1 MELYNPGAAF
11 HYTSEWN
18 PTRTHPVTGQV
29 RPHRGEDWGAPA
41 GTSIPAAG
49 AGKVVY
55 KGTMNGYGNLVVL
68 EHANGT
74 EIVHT
79 LYAHMSA
86 PSPLALGASVA
97 KGATVG
103 PCGNTGIGTGAHLHF
118 EVLRNG
124 TKGQPN
130 LALGHATVN
139 PRGFDISN
147 LTHPDGVSPA
157 APAPAP
163 AEAVAA
169 GGAWQFPIRKAGG
182 SPFKDAE
189 ELFAAL
195 EKETS
200 GHYLLGSHKF
210 WHGGI
215 HISDQSAPQCV
226 REEPVRCIG
235 NGVVVAYRLNKDY
248 LTSEF
253 AGAEATQTLKYSN
266 SFCLVR
272 HDYKSPP
279 NTEVQPG
286 TSNELTFYSLYMH
299 LLPFERYP
307 VPQDEI
313 PAPRIKMIASGF
325 RARSDVKGATDC
337 KEYGAI
343 SAGAEIEILE
353 EHADRVHAK
362 GKLIKGAVGGRTEG
376 QEFWFA
382 YKQNGASY
390 PKSDG
395 TPSWQEVVP
404 PERTKPGYWKGKVR
418 AVVTASGLTLRQPP
432 ASLTHGAPAGQP
444 ISAATTQGTSQG
456 LVLCTNSTIEFD
468 SAKVLNLK
476 IGPKTVRM
484 AECTFIPSTSGP
496 TTGLKGH
503 SMPVPASFWAC
514 VEDVSPNRF
523 VQWQELTPTVFDV
536 VVPMD
541 TAIKAGDPIGY
552 QGLNENIAGPTG
564 GVSSKHQ
571 VHVEVFSA
579 DPRIEDFLKN
589 KAGVKEGKQYIH
601 LTADTKLNKKAPE
614 TGQID
619 LKKEHAVDLT
629 KAIPFKDTVDWYE
642 VSVLDENV
650 TKTGLI
656 KKSEAKLITQH
667 DWEKLG
673 FRVIKEQNTN
683 ADGFLDPDDIPGF
696 FKGLY
701 DSLDKFGN
709 SDGKVTSDDLTQAL
723 KNSELRDQWSNLVA
737 YHPTEWKDSADSPKW
752 SRLTDLLKDSPSVLE
767 HERKRIDGLIF
778 WKDVVSQSAPFNE
791 GVLWH
796 LHPIAFVNNLL
807 SVSCIPLDKAKEI
820 ALLVSSGYEGK
831 SKLDYEALAD
841 NFDGQ
846 GMSFG
851 VIQWNFGQGTLGPVL
866 LEMRAANQAVFDSCF
881 GANMNFQALLN
892 SLTSANKAD
901 QMNWAVGIIA
911 SNRAGWK
918 SAFKK
923 IGEVEAF
930 QKIQLNHAAK
940 YNSNIVSCVKLMRE
954 LSPNLMEKVELRTY
968 CALYDLCVQQNNL
981 AKAEELIRSEFPS
994 ANITS
999 QKELLIFVC
1008 RKRAEKAATK
1018 YRADAFSRRMGIITG
1033 QTYPVSMSGESS
1045 ARTNTNYNMI
1055 IEGHVCDF

>member
-307 VPQDEI
+307 IPQDEI

-476 IGPKTVRM
+476 IGTKTVQM

-503 SMPVPASFWAC
+503 TMPVPASFWAC

-552 QGLNENIAGPTG
+552 LGLNENIAGPTG

-601 LTADTKLNKKAPE
+601 IPAATV
-614 TGQID
+614 
-619 LKKEHAVDLT
+619 LKKKPPENGTVEILTENFVELT
-629 KAIPFKDTVDWYE
+629 KAVPFKDTIDWYE
-642 VSVLDENV
+642 VSILDSGEN
-650 TKTGLI
+650 KSGLI
-656 KKSEAKLITQH
+656 KKESAKIISQH

-673 FRVIKEQNTN
+673 FQIVRESNQ
-683 ADGFLDPDDIPGF
+683 ASDGFLDPDDMPDF
-696 FKGLY
+696 FKNIY
-701 DSLDKFGN
+701 KDVDKLGN
-709 SDGKVTSDDLTQAL
+709 KDGEVSSEDLTSAL
-723 KNSELRDQWSNLVA
+723 KSVEFRQRWSKLIA
-737 YHPTEWKDSADSPKW
+737 DHPTEWKFKSDTSKW
-752 SRLTDLLKDSPSVLE
+752 ARLDELLKHSPSVLK
-767 HERKRIDGLIF
+767 HEKNRIDELVF
-778 WKDVVSQSAPFNE
+778 WDSLTGNAKVGDGSGIVKHF
-791 GVLWH
+791 
-796 LHPIAFVNNLL
+796 HPIAVVDNMISAAGKCYCFEQGIVDSPCNVGLRDVTKEHFEMLATQLGVEREVLRAIAVAETGDKVPFKEFVLGQQHAAILYERHYMHRFLKDKGYTPAQLAGLSTSEPTIVHVYQSGYSYGTEQVQYDRLL
-807 SVSCIPLDKAKEI
+807 RARELDK
-820 ALLVSSGYEGK
+820 
-831 SKLDYEALAD
+831 D
-841 NFDGQ
+841 
-846 GMSFG
+846 
-851 VIQWNFGQGTLGPVL
+851 
-866 LEMRAANQAVFDSCF
+866 AANKSCSW
-881 GANMNFQALLN
+881 GKFQVMGEYYARLY
-892 SLTSANKAD
+892 
-901 QMNWAVGIIA
+901 
-911 SNRAGWK
+911 K
-918 SAFKK
+918 STD
-923 IGEVEAF
+923 ELVEA
-930 QKIQLNHAAK
+930 QN
-940 YNSNIVSCVKLMRE
+940 
-954 LSPNLMEKVELRTY
+954 Y
-968 CALYDLCVQQNNL
+968 CALQHLQYFKIFLTKEKNMLEPMKQKNWLSIARKYNGANQVGYDKKISDAYDKL
-981 AKAEELIRSEFPS
+981 KA
-994 ANITS
+994 NW
-999 QKELLIFVC
+999 
-1008 RKRAEKAATK
+1008 
-1018 YRADAFSRRMGIITG
+1018 
-1033 QTYPVSMSGESS
+1033 
-1045 ARTNTNYNMI
+1045 
-1055 IEGHVCDF
+1055 

>member
-130 LALGHATVN
+130 LARGHVTVD

-147 LTHPDGVSPA
+147 LTNPDGVSPT
-157 APAPAP
+157 APAP
-163 AEAVAA
+163 AETVAA
-169 GGAWQFPIRKAGG
+169 GGTWQFPIRKAGG
-182 SPFKDAE
+182 SSFKDAE

-195 EKETS
+195 EKENS
-200 GHYLLGSHKF
+200 GHYLLGSHNF

-226 REEPVRCIG
+226 REEPIRCIG

-272 HDYKSPP
+272 HDYKSPA

-307 VPQDEI
+307 ILQDEI
-313 PAPRIKMIASGF
+313 PTPRIKMIASGF
-325 RARSDVKGATDC
+325 RARSDIKGASDC
-337 KEYGAI
+337 QEYGAI

-432 ASLTHGAPAGQP
+432 ASLTHGAAAGQP
-444 ISAATTQGTSQG
+444 ISAATTQGANQG

-476 IGPKTVRM
+476 IGTKTVRM

-503 SMPVPASFWAC
+503 SLPVPASFWAC

-552 QGLNENIAGPTG
+552 LGLNENIAGPTG

-589 KAGVKEGKQYIH
+589 KAGVKEGRKYIH
-601 LTADTKLNKKAPE
+601 IPAATV
-614 TGQID
+614 
-619 LKKEHAVDLT
+619 LKKKPPENGIVEVLAENFVELT
-629 KAIPFKDTVDWYE
+629 KAVPFKDTVDWYE
-642 VSVLDENV
+642 VSILDSGEN
-650 TKTGLI
+650 KSGLI
-656 KKSEAKLITQH
+656 KKESAKIISQH
-667 DWEKLG
+667 DWELLG
-673 FRVIKEQNTN
+673 FKIFRESNQTS
-683 ADGFLDPDDIPGF
+683 DGFLDPDDMPDF
-696 FKGLY
+696 FKNIYKDVDTL
-701 DSLDKFGN
+701 GN
-709 SDGKVTSDDLTQAL
+709 KDGEVTSEDLTAAL
-723 KNSELRDQWSNLVA
+723 KNVEFRQRWSKLIA
-737 YHPTEWKDSADSPKW
+737 DHPTEWKFKSNTSKW
-752 SRLTDLLKDSPSVLE
+752 VRLNELLKPYPAVLK
-767 HERKRIDGLIF
+767 HEKERIDNFVFWDDLIGGSAIGDGSGMVKHVNPVSFVGNMLEVTGSSLCKKCGKSIALTVPFMKKISGPTVTEEFLKGFVESASNFFEKYGITTCSQVALILAQGSVETLKFAKFRESLNYSRATYTAESLLNLAPTAINNGLIRKGLHLSHEQKLKYVDDHLLGNDAGYAQHCF
-778 WKDVVSQSAPFNE
+778 GSNDYPNNDYRGRGLLHLTFYETYKRCADAIGVRIDATPSLIETDVNAIVASGSWYWKNNNIGAIADDASLEVDLKVRRVTAKINTGLDQLAKRKAVS
-791 GVLWH
+791 
-796 LHPIAFVNNLL
+796 
-807 SVSCIPLDKAKEI
+807 KEI
-820 ALLVSSGYEGK
+820 
-831 SKLDYEALAD
+831 
-841 NFDGQ
+841 
-846 GMSFG
+846 
-851 VIQWNFGQGTLGPVL
+851 
-866 LEMRAANQAVFDSCF
+866 
-881 GANMNFQALLN
+881 
-892 SLTSANKAD
+892 
-901 QMNWAVGIIA
+901 
-911 SNRAGWK
+911 
-918 SAFKK
+918 
-923 IGEVEAF
+923 
-930 QKIQLNHAAK
+930 IQLIN
-940 YNSNIVSCVKLMRE
+940 NDFGG
-954 LSPNLMEKVELRTY
+954 
-968 CALYDLCVQQNNL
+968 CA
-981 AKAEELIRSEFPS
+981 
-994 ANITS
+994 
-999 QKELLIFVC
+999 
-1008 RKRAEKAATK
+1008 
-1018 YRADAFSRRMGIITG
+1018 G
-1033 QTYPVSMSGESS
+1033 
-1045 ARTNTNYNMI
+1045 
-1055 IEGHVCDF
+1055 

>member
-476 IGPKTVRM
+476 IGTKTVRM

-503 SMPVPASFWAC
+503 TMPVPASFWAC

-552 QGLNENIAGPTG
+552 LGLNENIAGPTG

-629 KAIPFKDTVDWYE
+629 KATPFKDTVDWYE

-723 KNSELRDQWSNLVA
+723 KNSELRDQWSKLVA
-737 YHPTEWKDSADSPKW
+737 YHPTEWKDSSDSPKW
-752 SRLTDLLKDSPSVLE
+752 SRLTDLLKDSPNVLE
-767 HERKRIDGLIF
+767 HEKKRIDGLIF
-778 WKDVVSQSAPFNE
+778 WKELGLQSGALNGGLMWHFHPVALIGNFISRGERQLITYEMLKKARPNITDAYCNTILPFLNKYARLYNIDTPLRVAHLLAQVGHESGFKVVE
-791 GVLWH
+791 
-796 LHPIAFVNNLL
+796 
-807 SVSCIPLDKAKEI
+807 E
-820 ALLVSSGYEGK
+820 
-831 SKLDYEALAD
+831 KLDYTAVRMRQVFGCRGNQKGYNELTDECKVLPRLRPKLWSEPNTYAHNAVNLGSYVYANKNGNGNEASQEGYKFRGRGIIQLTGKYNYTKYTKIHNERDPSDIKDFVESPDLIVSDVKYGIESAFVWWHMNDMNSFIQTSYENRTENDISKHVAD
-841 NFDGQ
+841 VSEKVNG
-846 GMSFG
+846 
-851 VIQWNFGQGTLGPVL
+851 GTIGLSERITL
-866 LEMRAANQAVFDSCF
+866 F
-881 GANMNFQALLN
+881 N
-892 SLTSANKAD
+892 SLRE
-901 QMNWAVGIIA
+901 M
-911 SNRAGWK
+911 
-918 SAFKK
+918 
-923 IGEVEAF
+923 
-930 QKIQLNHAAK
+930 
-940 YNSNIVSCVKLMRE
+940 VKLE
-954 LSPNLMEKVELRTY
+954 LE
-968 CALYDLCVQQNNL
+968 
-981 AKAEELIRSEFPS
+981 
-994 ANITS
+994 
-999 QKELLIFVC
+999 
-1008 RKRAEKAATK
+1008 
-1018 YRADAFSRRMGIITG
+1018 
-1033 QTYPVSMSGESS
+1033 
-1045 ARTNTNYNMI
+1045 
-1055 IEGHVCDF
+1055 